1 MIQVQRNSTQHGG
14 RIQIDNT
21 WAFGQTLAVVMIFAD
36 LNEVIHFFVGLI
48 SRQRKRSH
56 KREEEAQQESNQT
69 DIPLT
74 SVPYRS
80 RGLSESHLS
89 GKTYRAALCEWGAQ
103 SHVAARDSPQKNLSS
118 ERELLNPNK
127 ENSHVQVT
135 AVTGVEIVENPQIRD
150 QIDQPV
156 GTLR

>member
-1 MIQVQRNSTQHGG
+1 MIQVRRNSTQHGG
-14 RIQIDNT
+14 VVQVNET

-36 LNEVIHFFVGLI
+36 LNEVIHYFIGLI
-48 SRQRKRSH
+48 SRRRKSS
-56 KREEEAQQESNQT
+56 RERQEEAQQEPNQT

-80 RGLSESHLS
+80 RGRPESHLI
-89 GKTYRAALCEWGAQ
+89 GKAYCAALCEWGAQ
-103 SHVAARDSPQKNLSS
+103 SLVTARDSPQEKSS
-118 ERELLNPNK
+118 SDRELLNLSK
-127 ENSHVQVT
+127 ENSDVQVT
-135 AVTGVEIVENPQIRD
+135 AVTGVQNPQNRD

>member
-1 MIQVQRNSTQHGG
+1 
-14 RIQIDNT
+14 
-21 WAFGQTLAVVMIFAD
+21 MIFAD

-74 SVPYRS
+74 SVPYQS
-80 RGLSESHLS
+80 RGLSQSHII
-89 GKTYRAALCEWGAQ
+89 GKAYRAALCEWGAQ
-103 SHVAARDSPQKNLSS
+103 SHVAARDSP
-118 ERELLNPNK
+118 
-127 ENSHVQVT
+127 ENRHVQVT
-135 AVTGVEIVENPQIRD
+135 AATGVEIGENPQIRD